1 MNIKILKIEERR
13 MNFIMFWFLLVIPIV
28 AMTYVLL
35 FNGGSAKDTIVLLMV
50 GCDVLVKLFE
60 KALGKYAKYCY
71 IAILPII
78 GVLVI
83 VFGTPAGYGAMAEAY
98 FLVLILAISYYD
110 LSVIIWCACV
120 TVVPNLIALFIFKSA
135 YLAMYTFSIWIFVWM
150 VYALAIA
157 ASVLIVNRALSLFK
171 DVEAKDASM
180 KKVLDNVR
188 EAFEGIQESS
198 NKIFDEISYVEKSTT
213 EIAAST
219 LEISD
224 EASQQIQ
231 EVKGTLE
238 IFNELNNKIVTSES
252 QVAQTVESMKHLKD
266 KNEEGMSAI
275 EVLSKKFE
283 ENIESTKIALSGV
296 GELSFKSN
304 SIGEIIQSISQ
315 IAQQTNLL
323 ALNAAIEAARAGDA
337 GRGFAVVAD
346 EINSLSAESAAA
358 TQKIDVI
365 LKDIVET
372 VEKTNK
378 AIENNDS
385 IVRESSDKLEN
396 TIHIFEVM
404 LQFSEEVMAV
414 TDTLKLEL
422 ANIVDIKE
430 NLLKAMEGVEES
442 SKKSVERTAEISAST
457 TEQASGVQHI
467 IDSMG
472 VVQAVHTSLFPY
484 RPIPQPNQ
492 VFLICIQFPD

>member
-1 MNIKILKIEERR
+1 MNIKILKNEERR

-224 EASQQIQ
+224 GASQQIQ

-472 VVQAVHTSLFPY
+472 VVQAGMEQLSEVL
-484 RPIPQPNQ
+484 NEDG
-492 VFLICIQFPD
+492 LNM

>member
-1 MNIKILKIEERR
+1 M
-13 MNFIMFWFLLVIPIV
+13 
-28 AMTYVLL
+28 AYVLL
-35 FNGGSAKDTIVLLMV
+35 FNGGSVRDTIVLLMV
-50 GCDVLVKLFE
+50 GLDIVVKLFE
-60 KALGKYAKYCY
+60 KVLGKYAKYCY

-83 VFGTPAGYGAMAEAY
+83 VCGTPAAYGAMAEAY

-110 LSVIIWCACV
+110 LSVIVWCACV
-120 TVVPNLIALFIFKSA
+120 TIVPNLIALFIFKSA

-150 VYALAIA
+150 VYVLAIA

-171 DVEAKDASM
+171 DVEVKDASM

-198 NKIFDEISYVEKSTT
+198 NKIFNEISYVEKTTT

-219 LEISD
+219 SEISD
-224 EASQQIQ
+224 GASQQIQ
-231 EVKGTLE
+231 EVNGTLK
-238 IFNELNNKIVTSES
+238 IFNELNDKIVTSER
-252 QVAQTVESMKHLKD
+252 QVAQTVESIKNLKD
-266 KNEEGMSAI
+266 KNDEGMSAI
-275 EVLSKKFE
+275 EILSKKFE
-283 ENIESTKIALSGV
+283 ENIESTKVALEGV
-296 GELSFKSN
+296 SELSFKSN

-378 AIENNDS
+378 AIENNDL

-396 TIHIFEVM
+396 TIHVFEAM
-404 LQFSEEVMAV
+404 LQFSEEVIAV
-414 TDTLKLEL
+414 TDALKQEL

-430 NLLKAMEGVEES
+430 NLLMAMEGVEES
-442 SKKSVERTAEISAST
+442 SKRSVERTAEISAST
-457 TEQASGVQHI
+457 EEQASGVQHI
-467 IDSMG
+467 LNSME
-472 VVQAVHTSLFPY
+472 VVQAGMGQLSEVLNEDGAEV
-484 RPIPQPNQ
+484 QN
-492 VFLICIQFPD
+492 

>member
-1 MNIKILKIEERR
+1 MK
-13 MNFIMFWFLLVIPIV
+13 
-28 AMTYVLL
+28 
-35 FNGGSAKDTIVLLMV
+35 
-50 GCDVLVKLFE
+50 
-60 KALGKYAKYCY
+60 
-71 IAILPII
+71 
-78 GVLVI
+78 
-83 VFGTPAGYGAMAEAY
+83 
-98 FLVLILAISYYD
+98 
-110 LSVIIWCACV
+110 
-120 TVVPNLIALFIFKSA
+120 
-135 YLAMYTFSIWIFVWM
+135 
-150 VYALAIA
+150 
-157 ASVLIVNRALSLFK
+157 FK
-171 DVEAKDASM
+171 DVESKDAAM

-213 EIAAST
+213 EIAASI

-224 EASQQIQ
+224 GASQQIQ

-252 QVAQTVESMKHLKD
+252 QVAQTVESMKHLEE

-275 EVLSKKFE
+275 EILSKKFE

-358 TQKIDVI
+358 TQKIDFI

-378 AIENNDS
+378 AIENNDY

-396 TIHIFEVM
+396 TVHIFEVM

-422 ANIVDIKE
+422 ANIVNIKE

-457 TEQASGVQHI
+457 KEQASGVQHI

-472 VVQAVHTSLFPY
+472 VVQAGMGQLSEVL
-484 RPIPQPNQ
+484 NEDG
-492 VFLICIQFPD
+492 LNM

>member
-1 MNIKILKIEERR
+1 MDIKILKNEERR
-13 MNFIMFWFLLVIPIV
+13 MNFIMFCFLLVIPIV

-60 KALGKYAKYCY
+60 KSLGKYAKYCY

-78 GVLVI
+78 GVVVI
-83 VFGTPAGYGAMAEAY
+83 IFGTPAGYGAMAEAY

-120 TVVPNLIALFIFKSA
+120 TVIPNLIALFIFKSA

-231 EVKGTLE
+231 GVKGTLK

-472 VVQAVHTSLFPY
+472 VVQAGMEQLSEVL
-484 RPIPQPNQ
+484 NEDG
-492 VFLICIQFPD
+492 LNM